1 MTLGLVAI
9 ISPCKGGLVA
19 EPAISSGDPSLQKL
33 LAFLRSPT
41 AAYVLLPVAAAS
53 WAGNHIVARAIG
65 GYVPAASLSVV
76 RWILVAL
83 LIAVFAGRQVIA
95 DWPVLRQGLRQM
107 LFLALVGGSIFGTMQ
122 YVTLQYT
129 TALNM
134 GVVGSIAPVFIVA
147 ASWLL
152 FGDRLGAL
160 QLFGVFVS
168 LLGVLAIVSQLK
180 LQRLLGLSFNFGDLL
195 IILNMAFWAIYCAC
209 LRLRPKVHAMS
220 FLFVFALF
228 SALFV
233 MPFAAWEFV
242 CGWRLMLEPLTVF
255 AIIYAALVTSLLAYV
270 AWNRGVEV
278 VGAPRASAFLHTIPL
293 FAAVFATSLLGE
305 QLYLF
310 HVVGFVLILG
320 GVTLAAR
327 ANAKLAG
334 GG

>member
-1 MTLGLVAI
+1 MPLFPRV
-9 ISPCKGGLVA
+9 
-19 EPAISSGDPSLQKL
+19 SLQTPI
-33 LAFLRSPT
+33 AFLRSPA
-41 AAYVLLPVAAAS
+41 AAYLLLPMAAAS

-65 GYVPAASLSVV
+65 GYVPAASLSLV

-83 LIAVFAGRQVIA
+83 LIGMFAGRHVVR
-95 DWPVLRQGLRQM
+95 DWPQMRQKLRPM
-107 LFLALVGGSIFGTMQ
+107 LFLSLVGGSIFGTMQ

-129 TALNM
+129 SALNM

-160 QLFGVFVS
+160 QLFGVMVS
-168 LLGVLAIVSQLK
+168 LTGVLAIVSQLD

-195 IILNMAFWAIYCAC
+195 IIANMAFWAIYCAC
-209 LRLRPKVHAMS
+209 LRLRPSVHAMS
-220 FLFVFALF
+220 FLCVFAVF

-233 MPFAAWEFV
+233 LPFAAWEFAI
-242 CGWRLMLEPLTVF
+242 GWRLLFEPLTLF
-255 AIIYAALVTSLLAYV
+255 AIAYAALITSLVAYV
-270 AWNRGVEV
+270 AWNRGVEL

-305 QLYLF
+305 RLHPY
-310 HVVGFVLILG
+310 HVVGFLLILA

-327 ANAKLAG
+327 PNTKLAPVR
-334 GG
+334 

>member
-1 MTLGLVAI
+1 MPLFPRV
-9 ISPCKGGLVA
+9 
-19 EPAISSGDPSLQKL
+19 SLQTPI
-33 LAFLRSPT
+33 AFLRSPA
-41 AAYVLLPVAAAS
+41 AAYLLLPMAAAS

-65 GYVPAASLSVV
+65 GYVPAASLSLV

-83 LIAVFAGRQVIA
+83 LIGMFAGRHVVR
-95 DWPVLRQGLRQM
+95 DWPQMRQKLRPM
-107 LFLALVGGSIFGTMQ
+107 LFLSLVGGSIFGTMQ

-129 TALNM
+129 SALNM

-160 QLFGVFVS
+160 QLFGVMVS
-168 LLGVLAIVSQLK
+168 LTGVLAIVSQLD

-195 IILNMAFWAIYCAC
+195 IIANMAFWAIYCAC
-209 LRLRPKVHAMS
+209 LRLRPSVHAMS
-220 FLFVFALF
+220 FLCVFAVF

-233 MPFAAWEFV
+233 LPFAAWEFAI
-242 CGWRLMLEPLTVF
+242 GWRLLFEPLTLF
-255 AIIYAALVTSLLAYV
+255 AIAYAALITSLVAYV
-270 AWNRGVEV
+270 AWNRGVEL

-305 QLYLF
+305 RLHPY
-310 HVVGFVLILG
+310 HVVGFLLILA

-327 ANAKLAG
+327 PNTKLARVR
-334 GG
+334 